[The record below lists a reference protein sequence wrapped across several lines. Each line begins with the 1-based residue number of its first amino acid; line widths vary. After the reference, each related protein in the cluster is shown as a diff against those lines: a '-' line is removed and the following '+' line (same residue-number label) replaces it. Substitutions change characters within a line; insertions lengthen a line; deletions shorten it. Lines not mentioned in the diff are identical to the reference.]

1 MKKIAIPITILMV
14 VLLFCL
20 TGCNTNFKFKD
31 LALSSENVT
40 AVTINYGL
48 DNKETSKTEKIDKIV
63 EELNN
68 LDIEKCSEKIA
79 DNVFN
84 DSVVGKVTMQVKDNK
99 GKIGTFE
106 MIFVETAVNGERVS
120 LVKCDTLD
128 GFKIKKLTKGIYKMS
143 SLTDTNALLI
153 KLFAN
158 CI

>member
-1 MKKIAIPITILMV
+1 M
-14 VLLFCL
+14 
-20 TGCNTNFKFKD
+20 
-31 LALSSENVT
+31 
-40 AVTINYGL
+40 
-48 DNKETSKTEKIDKIV
+48 
-63 EELNN
+63 
-68 LDIEKCSEKIA
+68 DIEKCSDKIA

-84 DSVVGKVTMQVKDNK
+84 DSVVGKVTMQVKDGK

-106 MIFVETAVNGERVS
+106 MIFVETVVNGERVS

>member
-14 VLLFCL
+14 VLLFSL

-68 LDIEKCSEKIA
+68 LDIEKCSDKIA

-84 DSVVGKVTMQVKDNK
+84 DSVVGKVTMQVKDGK

-106 MIFVETAVNGERVS
+106 MIFVETVVNGERVS

>member
-14 VLLFCL
+14 VLLFSL

-31 LALSSENVT
+31 LALSSDNVT
-40 AVTINYGL
+40 AVTVNYGL

-68 LDIEKCSEKIA
+68 LDIEKCSDKIA

-84 DSVVGKVTMQVKDNK
+84 DSVVGKVTMQVKDGK

-106 MIFVETAVNGERVS
+106 MIFVETVVNGERVS

>member
-14 VLLFCL
+14 VLLFSL

-68 LDIEKCSEKIA
+68 LDIEKCSDKIA

-84 DSVVGKVTMQVKDNK
+84 DSVVGKVTMQVKDGK

-106 MIFVETAVNGERVS
+106 MIFVETVVNGERVS
-120 LVKCDTLD
+120 LVKCDTFD

>member
-1 MKKIAIPITILMV
+1 MKKIAIPI
-14 VLLFCL
+14 
-20 TGCNTNFKFKD
+20 TNFKFKD
-31 LALSSENVT
+31 LALSAENVT

-48 DNKETSKTEKIDKIV
+48 DNKETSKTEKIDKIL

-84 DSVVGKVTMQVKDNK
+84 DSVVGKVTMQVKDSK

>member
-1 MKKIAIPITILMV
+1 M
-14 VLLFCL
+14 
-20 TGCNTNFKFKD
+20 
-31 LALSSENVT
+31 
-40 AVTINYGL
+40 

-84 DSVVGKVTMQVKDNK
+84 DSVVGKVTMQVKDSK